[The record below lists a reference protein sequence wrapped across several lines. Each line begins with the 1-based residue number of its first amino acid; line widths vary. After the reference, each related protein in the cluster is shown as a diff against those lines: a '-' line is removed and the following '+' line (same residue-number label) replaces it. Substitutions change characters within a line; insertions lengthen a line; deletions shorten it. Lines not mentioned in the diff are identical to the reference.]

1 MKTKILS
8 IVQLFCDCSKE
19 VCKEDFRRLEYSFSF
34 KLSKIPKKEDL
45 CSFLPDIPIRDNWR
59 LRLMSEADEPLFD
72 IKTGDDIGSKYNADE
87 VQQYCEGDV
96 RLIYSLEKKK
106 ADGVLSVFD
115 YALFVEYLQ
124 SLSVLEFLGAI
135 KNNLDEALVLEI
147 FGKDYECFTTS
158 SVVVIHEGDKKSLP
172 NGVKEERKRYEISGR
187 YCQWTSNLPDILPE
201 DLHVLEK
208 GRDGKLAKM
217 FDQMSMLL
225 SACYVADF
233 SSVEHDSLKIR
244 IAGFKTLVSD
254 CKKAKVGDLTFDS
267 ESVGQW
273 FEIYDW
279 CYNGGYTSDR
289 LVIARNIISLNCT
302 NELLLKLNPSTMD
315 AIESNF
321 RIFEQDNVRQYIKV
335 RNDLSK
341 DLLDL
346 QDKINNIVEGFTGDF
361 RKNVVGLGTFFLT
374 LVVVRVVANGQWTGA
389 FSTQIVALSFIFIVL
404 SAVLLVY
411 SRLNL
416 EKREKL
422 YSKHYVQLRERYK
435 PLLGDEEADKIF
447 EDSDPKKVGT
457 HSNYIKWQK
466 KRYTLI
472 WIGTLIAFSLFL
484 MCVWCYNLFE
494 STSLFKTIKAIISCC
509 TKNM

>member
-8 IVQLFCDCSKE
+8 IVQLFCDRSKE
-19 VCKEDFRRLEYSFSF
+19 ACKEDFGRLEYSFSF
-34 KLSKIPKKEDL
+34 KLTKIPQKEDL
-45 CSFLPDIPIRDNWR
+45 YSLLPDIPTRDKWR
-59 LRLMSEADEPLFD
+59 LRLLSEADEPLFD

-87 VQQYCEGDV
+87 VRQYCGSDV

-115 YALFVEYLQ
+115 YVLFVEYLQ
-124 SLSVLEFLGAI
+124 SLSVLEFLGAF

-147 FGKDYECFTTS
+147 FGKDYECFTTN

-172 NGVKEERKRYEISGR
+172 NGVKEERKRYEICGR
-187 YCQWTSNLPDILPE
+187 YCQWTSNLPAIMPE
-201 DLHVLEK
+201 DMHILEK
-208 GRDGKLAKM
+208 RQDGKLAKM

-233 SSVEHDSLKIR
+233 SSVERDSFKIR
-244 IAGFKTLVSD
+244 IAGFKTLVSE

-279 CYNGGYTSDR
+279 CYIGGYTSDR
-289 LVIARNIISLNCT
+289 LIIARNIISLNCIDD
-302 NELLLKLNPSTMD
+302 LLLKLNPSTMG

-341 DLLDL
+341 DLFDL
-346 QDKINNIVEGFTGDF
+346 QDKINNIVEGFAGDF

-374 LVVVRVVANGQWTGA
+374 LVVVRVVANGQWRGA
-389 FSTQIVALSFIFIVL
+389 FSTQIVALSFVFIAL

-416 EKREKL
+416 EKRERL
-422 YSKHYVQLRERYK
+422 YTKHYNQLRDRYK
-435 PLLGDEEADKIF
+435 LLLSKEEADKIF
-447 EDSDPKKVGT
+447 EDSDPNKVET
-457 HSNYIKWQK
+457 HSHYIQWQK
-466 KRYTLI
+466 KRYTWI
-472 WIGTLIAFSLFL
+472 WIGTLIVFSLFL
-484 MCVWCYNLFE
+484 TCVWCYNLFE
-494 STSLFKTIKAIISCC
+494 STNLFKIIKTIVSCC
-509 TKNM
+509 TKNI